1 MTRKNALT
9 SAIAPPSWAT
19 AVASAVTGK
28 KIVADG
34 VGKGLLTNMPW
45 RKHGCKYIQ
54 NEVLFDIIEEINV
67 SMDQKGKSTCTDV
80 NGRIE
85 CTSHLS
91 DTPDIAIDFRNSNAL
106 GDCAWHPCVRVKRWQ
121 RERTC
126 SFVPPDGAFV
136 LGNYRLRN
144 VSHVTLPFFITSD
157 ITYDQHSG
165 RVHVRVGPRPGSNL
179 CKSDSLS
186 KSANKNNENVIKT
199 EKLAI
204 VIQFPNFVRSTDLK
218 AGYGKV
224 RYDESTKVCRWEI
237 GSLPLNM
244 SGDKLELRGR
254 IAIHELQTDSSS
266 SSSSSGGSGSGSS
279 SSSGV
284 RSPSSSIVSPGG
296 GMVKKNDVPVHYSS
310 IPMQVEFSIPKS
322 NVSGLKLSNI
332 NITNVKYK
340 AQKMSRLHTRSGA
353 YEMRL

>member
-266 SSSSSGGSGSGSS
+266 SSSSGGSGSS

>member
-1 MTRKNALT
+1 
-9 SAIAPPSWAT
+9 
-19 AVASAVTGK
+19 
-28 KIVADG
+28 
-34 VGKGLLTNMPW
+34 
-45 RKHGCKYIQ
+45 
-54 NEVLFDIIEEINV
+54 
-67 SMDQKGKSTCTDV
+67 
-80 NGRIE
+80 
-85 CTSHLS
+85 
-91 DTPDIAIDFRNSNAL
+91 
-106 GDCAWHPCVRVKRWQ
+106 
-121 RERTC
+121 
-126 SFVPPDGAFV
+126 
-136 LGNYRLRN
+136 
-144 VSHVTLPFFITSD
+144 
-157 ITYDQHSG
+157 
-165 RVHVRVGPRPGSNL
+165 
-179 CKSDSLS
+179 LS

-266 SSSSSGGSGSGSS
+266 SSSGGSGSSSSS